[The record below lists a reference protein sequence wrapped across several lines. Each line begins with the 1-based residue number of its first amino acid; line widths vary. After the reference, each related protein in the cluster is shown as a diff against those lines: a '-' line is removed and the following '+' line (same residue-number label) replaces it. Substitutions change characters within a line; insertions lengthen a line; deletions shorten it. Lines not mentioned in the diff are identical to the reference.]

1 MNSLQLRTTLYS
13 ATASTFEALALLC
26 PSAEI
31 SKEQRLVPLAGSVRV
46 TFDGPLRGSLVLGV
60 TEDVLGA
67 AATNML
73 GRDDAPVPLL
83 QRDAVCELANVICG
97 SLLPQIAGR
106 RALFR
111 LGVPEWLDGESPGLP
126 GDTGAPMSE
135 TRVGLDE
142 GRAEVALYIAN
153 ARLAS
158 GPHDA

>member
-1 MNSLQLRTTLYS
+1 MNSSQLQTTLYS
-13 ATASTFEALALLC
+13 ATASTFESLALLC

-31 SKEQRLVPLAGSVRV
+31 GKEQRLMPLAGGARV
-46 TFDGPLRGSLVLGV
+46 TFDGPIRGMLVLSV
-60 TEDVLGA
+60 TEDVLDT

-73 GRDDAPVPLL
+73 ARDDSPALSL
-83 QRDAVCELANVICG
+83 QRDAICELANVICG

-111 LGVPEWLDGESPGLP
+111 LGVPEWIGADAGYVGEGI
-126 GDTGAPMSE
+126 TPMSE

-153 ARLAS
+153 ARLTTGTG
-158 GPHDA
+158 GP

>member
-1 MNSLQLRTTLYS
+1 MNSLQLQTTLYS

-26 PSAEI
+26 PSVEI
-31 SKEQRLVPLAGSVRV
+31 GKEQRLMPLAGGARV
-46 TFDGPLRGSLVLGV
+46 TFDGPLRGMLILSV
-60 TEDVLGA
+60 TEDVLDA

-73 GRDDAPVPLL
+73 ARDDSPALVM
-83 QRDAVCELANVICG
+83 QRDAICELANVICG

-111 LGVPEWLDGESPGLP
+111 LGVPEWI
-126 GDTGAPMSE
+126 DTDTSNLGNDVAPMSE

-158 GPHDA
+158 RND

>member
-31 SKEQRLVPLAGSVRV
+31 SKEQRLVPLAGSARV
-46 TFDGPLRGSLVLGV
+46 TFDGPLRGMILLGV
-60 TEDVLGA
+60 TADVLGA

-73 GRDDAPVPLL
+73 GRDDAPVASM
-83 QRDAVCELANVICG
+83 QRDAICELANVICG
-97 SLLPQIAGR
+97 SLLPQIGGS

-111 LGVPEWLDGESPGLP
+111 LGVPTWVDGDGARLLAES
-126 GDTGAPMSE
+126 TPMSE

-142 GRAEVALYIAN
+142 GRADVALYIAN
-153 ARLAS
+153 ARLATEPAGS
-158 GPHDA
+158 

>member
-31 SKEQRLVPLAGSVRV
+31 SKEQRLAPLAGSARV
-46 TFDGPLRGSLVLGV
+46 TFDGPLRGMLVLGV
-60 TEDVLGA
+60 TDDVLGA

-73 GRDDAPVPLL
+73 GRDDAPVSSM
-83 QRDAVCELANVICG
+83 QRDAICELANVICG

-111 LGVPEWLDGESPGLP
+111 LGVPEWLGGEGVPVTDGDE
-126 GDTGAPMSE
+126 APMST

-142 GRAEVALYIAN
+142 GRAEVALYIDN
-153 ARLAS
+153 ARLAAAPD
-158 GPHDA
+158 GR